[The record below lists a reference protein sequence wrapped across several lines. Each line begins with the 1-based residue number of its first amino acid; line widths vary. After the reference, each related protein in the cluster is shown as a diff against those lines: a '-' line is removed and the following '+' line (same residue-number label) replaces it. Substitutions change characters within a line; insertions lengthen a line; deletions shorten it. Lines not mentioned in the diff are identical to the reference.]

1 MEQQGLGIIETDT
14 GFGRKLA
21 SFFDQHG
28 FPVELHQ
35 DPKPLLARLQNRPPS
50 VILLG
55 EGDKPATALQT
66 LRRIRE
72 ISVIPCIMLAQR
84 GDDLSEIVVLEAG
97 ADDLVDRDLPPRAL
111 LARIRAVLRRGEWG
125 TVQAEPVIGVDGW
138 RLIPQRRQLL
148 RPDGSECALTTAE
161 YDLMCLLVEHRG
173 KPISRDAIARAV
185 FRRPFRAEDRTVD
198 NLVLRLRRKLGLAQ
212 QDCIKTVRGAGYMFA
227 GFVDCGRR
235 VA

>member
-1 MEQQGLGIIETDT
+1 MEPLVVGIIETDA

-28 FPVELHQ
+28 FPAELHQ
-35 DPKPLLARLQNRPPS
+35 DPRPLLASLPKRPPS
-50 VILLG
+50 VVLLG
-55 EGDKPATALQT
+55 GEDKPAGALQT

-72 ISVIPCIMLAQR
+72 ISVIPCIMIARR

-97 ADDLVDRDLPPRAL
+97 ADDLVDRDLSPRAL

-125 TVQAEPVIGVDGW
+125 TVQAEPAIGVDGW
-138 RLIPQRRQLL
+138 RLITQKRQLL

-173 KPISRDAIARAV
+173 KPISRDAVARAV

-198 NLVLRLRRKLGLAQ
+198 NLVLRLRRKLGLTQ
-212 QDCIKTVRGAGYMFA
+212 QDCIKTVRGAGYMFT
-227 GFVDCGRR
+227 GFADCGLR